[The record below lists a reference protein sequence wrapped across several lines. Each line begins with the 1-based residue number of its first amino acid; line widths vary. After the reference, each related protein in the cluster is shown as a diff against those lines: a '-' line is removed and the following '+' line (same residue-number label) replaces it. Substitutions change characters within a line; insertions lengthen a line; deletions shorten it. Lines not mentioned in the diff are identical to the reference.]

1 MGRYSKIPKR
11 KTPSGIEIYDTVKY
25 PEVKVSDNDL
35 YVITETGDR
44 YDLLAQQYYGD
55 STLWWAISSA
65 NYGSHQNSYYP
76 PIGVQIRIPSN
87 IQGLIT
93 NFEKTNE

>member
-11 KTPSGIEIYDTVKY
+11 KTASGTELYRTVKY
-25 PEVKVSDNDL
+25 PEVAFSDNDL

-65 NYGSHQNSYYP
+65 NYGSKQNSYYP
-76 PIGVQIRIPSN
+76 PIGVQLRIPSN
-87 IQGLIT
+87 VQGLIS
-93 NFEKTNE
+93 NFESENQ